1 MSKVTANA
9 KLDFLQLQII
19 FTIGSQLIAG
29 NLNVSRPDGVGWSMK
44 SDNSSTNAVF
54 SHIGYDVNSQ
64 A

>member
-19 FTIGSQLIAG
+19 FTIGCRLIASS
-29 NLNVSRPDGVGWSMK
+29 LNVSLPDGVGWSMK
-44 SDNSSTNAVF
+44 SDNSSTNTVF
-54 SHIGYDVNSQ
+54 SHVGYDVNRQ